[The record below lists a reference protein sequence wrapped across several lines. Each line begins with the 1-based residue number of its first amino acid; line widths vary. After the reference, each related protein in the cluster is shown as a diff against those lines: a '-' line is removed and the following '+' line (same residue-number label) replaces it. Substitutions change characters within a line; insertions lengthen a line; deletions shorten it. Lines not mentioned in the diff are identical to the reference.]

1 MGQSG
6 KKVQNCTKS
15 LRMSCDGRILP
26 QNDQKQVLLRSIV
39 SQSSTIR
46 ADVPLM
52 GGSKKIKVILIGEK
66 GIGKTSLVKNWL
78 RGYKLNENE
87 PPTRK
92 YIDYD
97 GEETQVK
104 DVVHN
109 LQVIDTVGGTL
120 SDQIEQRK
128 TNYKDCHLFLFCY
141 NQKNNKTLEALEIYY
156 KEVQDFLNSTE
167 GSQTKQNAVK
177 FLMACRDDDMTIKS
191 ESQGSDNG
199 ERGKDGQSR
208 RVTQGDLVSLQN

>member
-1 MGQSG
+1 
-6 KKVQNCTKS
+6 
-15 LRMSCDGRILP
+15 MSCDGRILP

-120 SDQIEQRK
+120 SDQIE
-128 TNYKDCHLFLFCY
+128 
-141 NQKNNKTLEALEIYY
+141 
-156 KEVQDFLNSTE
+156 
-167 GSQTKQNAVK
+167 
-177 FLMACRDDDMTIKS
+177 
-191 ESQGSDNG
+191 
-199 ERGKDGQSR
+199 
-208 RVTQGDLVSLQN
+208 